1 MLLPLVGPLM
11 CPQGQFEV
19 SSPGIGWTL
28 RASKTVPDLDDLESL
43 LVGKIIAWH
52 VMPGGIGSRMRVCY
66 GTNGRGSNVYVRVTV
81 LYRDD
86 WIVRVCERQGP
97 WRNSCLLWDA
107 LDYTGLVVTHN
118 IRYWWRVHFSDESR
132 FNYYDNDGSMHVWR
146 SSGKRLHPA
155 CVHWRHA
162 YWGAFGMV
170 WGCISLNCKL
180 PLVEIQGN
188 INARR
193 YCNEVLNNQAVPHL
207 NNHLLQDQ
215 AIFMHDGATP
225 HTANVTKYLLRREA
239 VDGLDWPSRS
249 PDLNPIENVWDFI
262 KRELNNPN
270 TIIVSCKWVHELVP
284 KLFVNWCGSTK
295 IFRSHL
301 KMCSS
306 SKDSLSIL
314 TKSCVR

>member
-1 MLLPLVGPLM
+1 M
-11 CPQGQFEV
+11 
-19 SSPGIGWTL
+19 
-28 RASKTVPDLDDLESL
+28 A
-43 LVGKIIAWH
+43 
-52 VMPGGIGSRMRVCY
+52 GGIGSRMRVCY
-66 GTNGRGSNVYVRVTV
+66 GTNVRGSRVYVRVTV

-86 WIVRVCERQGP
+86 WIVGVCERQGP

-107 LDYTGLVVTHN
+107 LDYSGLVVTHN
-118 IRYWWRVHFSDESR
+118 IQDWWQVHCSDESR
-132 FNYYDNDGSMHVWR
+132 FNLYDNDGSMHVWR

-155 CVHWRHA
+155 CLHWRHA
-162 YWGAFGMV
+162 YWGASGMV
-170 WGCISLNCKL
+170 WGCISLNCYL

-193 YCNEVLNNQAVPHL
+193 YCNEVLNTQAVPHL

-215 AIFMHDGATP
+215 AIFMHDRATP

-239 VDGLDWPSRS
+239 VDTLDWPHRS

-270 TIIVSCKWVHELVP
+270 TIIVSCQWVYELAQ
-284 KLFVNWCGSTK
+284 KLFVNWSSTK